1 MKQAI
6 IGILLTI
13 TIVVAVVVLTR
24 GSDEQNSVAKTSDV
38 SNGTQVITVTAKGGY
53 SPRQTL
59 ARANMPAILKVK
71 TQGTFDCSSALTIP
85 AIGYNKTL
93 PASGETS
100 IDIPAQKPGTTIEG
114 FCAMG
119 MYYFDI
125 SFN

>member
-13 TIVVAVVVLTR
+13 TIIVGVVVLTR
-24 GSDEQNSVAKTSDV
+24 DSNNSVAQKAEV
-38 SNGTQVITVTAKGGY
+38 ANGTQVITVTAKGGY
-53 SPRQTL
+53 SPRKTS